1 MMNAVGLATIF
12 LTLAQSAISLYFF
25 DTLGKEKIVALSDH
39 VTLAVF
45 FVWCVAVNLALPLT
59 ARS

>member
-25 DTLGKEKIVALSDH
+25 D

-45 FVWCVAVNLALPLT
+45 FVGYVAVDLALPLA

>member
-25 DTLGKEKIVALSDH
+25 WHVGKGEIVALSDH
-39 VTLAVF
+39 ITLAVF
-45 FVWCVAVNLALPLT
+45 FVGFVAVNLALPLT